1 MLTSLTV
8 TGFLNETASNAPA
21 PGGGSVSALAASLGT
36 ALISMVCRLTVGKKK
51 YAQVEDEMKKI
62 LQRAEELRTQCT
74 ALIDEDTTAF
84 NKVMAAFG
92 LPKDTEEQKVRRSE
106 EIQKATKSATLIPM
120 KLMELCGE
128 ALELVKV
135 VASDG
140 NQNSLPD
147 AGVAALM
154 LQAASE
160 GASLTVRANLAGLQ
174 DAAFV
179 EHARAEAQLFL
190 EKAAVSSH
198 LVLESIGKK
207 L

>member
-1 MLTSLTV
+1 MLTSLTI
-8 TGFLNETASNAPA
+8 TGFLDETASNTPA

-36 ALISMVCRLTVGKKK
+36 ALVSMVCRLTVGKKK
-51 YAQVEDEMKKI
+51 YAQVEDEMKKS

-74 ALIDEDTTAF
+74 ALIDEDTVAF

-92 LPKDTEEQKVRRSE
+92 LPKETEEQKEQRSE
-106 EIQKATKSATLIPM
+106 EIQKATKSATLVPM
-120 KLMELCGE
+120 KLMALCGE
-128 ALELVKV
+128 ALDLVKV

-154 LQAASE
+154 LQAACE
-160 GASLTVRANLAGLQ
+160 GAALNVKANLAGLQ
-174 DAAFV
+174 DAAFA
-179 EHARAEAQLFL
+179 ENARTEAQSML
-190 EKAAVSSH
+190 EKTTASSRRI
-198 LVLESIGKK
+198 LESIGKK

>member
-1 MLTSLTV
+1 MLTTLTV
-8 TGFLNETASNAPA
+8 TGFLNETASNTPA

-51 YAQVEDEMKKI
+51 YAQVEDAMKKS

-74 ALIDEDTTAF
+74 ALIDEDTAAF

-92 LPKDTEEQKVRRSE
+92 LPKETEEQKERRSE
-106 EIQKATKSATLIPM
+106 EIQKATRSATLVPM
-120 KLMELCGE
+120 KLMGLCGE

-140 NQNSLPD
+140 NQNSIPD

-154 LQAASE
+154 LQAACE
-160 GASLTVRANLAGLQ
+160 GAALNIRANLAGLQ
-174 DAAFV
+174 DAAFI
-179 EHARAEAQLFL
+179 EHARAEAQSFL
-190 EKAAVSSH
+190 EKTAASSRRI
-198 LVLESIGKK
+198 LESIGKK